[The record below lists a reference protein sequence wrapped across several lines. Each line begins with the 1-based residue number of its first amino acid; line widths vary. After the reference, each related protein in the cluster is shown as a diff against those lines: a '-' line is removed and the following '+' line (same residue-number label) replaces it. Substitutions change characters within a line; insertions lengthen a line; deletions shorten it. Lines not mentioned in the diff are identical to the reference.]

1 MIDSENLPNFKIKI
15 KEEEQIIPHLS
26 INLEKGIIAHKD
38 KIINHLSF
46 FPSGNF
52 VTVANDIN
60 IKIWSYNYKLI
71 QEIKIAHESYI
82 NHISIK
88 DENTFAT
95 CSIDKNINIWNKKN
109 NLYINIIK
117 LSKVHDDS
125 ITKIIYYKNDN
136 LISVSLD
143 GKIKI
148 WQPIINGY
156 QCNTIIFFSKFI
168 KSILLLED
176 INIGITIGNGGKI
189 WSLKTYELLYNIEE
203 AEIYNKNAIA
213 KIDNNRIIIGG
224 YFKNIKILSINEKK
238 IIKEINNNFRCLSIC
253 VLNNK
258 NVFLT
263 GGISQNIKIYR
274 CNDYE
279 CIQTLKYI
287 HNHSIYG
294 IEEIDDKSIVT
305 YSHDGVVKFWKFNY

>member
-1 MIDSENLPNFKIKI
+1 MIDSENLPIFKIKT
-15 KEEEQIIPHLS
+15 KEEEQIHLS

-52 VTVANDIN
+52 VTVSNDIN
-60 IKIWSYNYKLI
+60 IKIWSYNYNLI
-71 QEIKIAHESYI
+71 QEIKIAHESFI

-95 CSIDKNINIWNKKN
+95 CSNDKNINIWNKTN

-125 ITKIIYYKNDN
+125 ITKIIYYKNNN

-148 WQPIINGY
+148 WQPIMNGY
-156 QCNTIIFFSKFI
+156 QCNTIILFSKFI

-176 INIGITIGNGGKI
+176 IGITIGNNTKI
-189 WSLKTYELLYNIEE
+189 WSLKNYELIYTIEE
-203 AEIYNKNAIA
+203 AQIYNKNAIG
-213 KIDNNRIIIGG
+213 KIDNDRIIIGG
-224 YFKNIKILSINEKK
+224 YYKNIKILSISEKK

-253 VLNNK
+253 VLHNK
-258 NVFLT
+258 NIFLI
-263 GGISQNIKIYR
+263 GGISQNIKIYS

-294 IEEIDDKSIVT
+294 IEEVNDESIVT
-305 YSHDGVVKFWKFNY
+305 YSHDGIVRFWKFNY

>member
-95 CSIDKNINIWNKKN
+95 CSIDKNINIWNKRN

-125 ITKIIYYKNDN
+125 ITKIIYYKNNN

-148 WQPIINGY
+148 WQPIMNGY

-176 INIGITIGNGGKI
+176 IGITIGNNTKI
-189 WSLKTYELLYNIEE
+189 WSLKNYELIYTIEE
-203 AEIYNKNAIA
+203 AQIYNKNAIG
-213 KIDNNRIIIGG
+213 KIDNDRIIIGG
-224 YFKNIKILSINEKK
+224 YYKNIKILSISEKK
-238 IIKEINNNFRCLSIC
+238 LLKKLIIILD
-253 VLNNK
+253 VY
-258 NVFLT
+258 VFVYY
-263 GGISQNIKIYR
+263 IIKIY
-274 CNDYE
+274 
-279 CIQTLKYI
+279 
-287 HNHSIYG
+287 
-294 IEEIDDKSIVT
+294 
-305 YSHDGVVKFWKFNY
+305 F

>member
-1 MIDSENLPNFKIKI
+1 MIDSENLPIFKIKT
-15 KEEEQIIPHLS
+15 KEEEQIHLS

-52 VTVANDIN
+52 VTVSNDIN
-60 IKIWSYNYKLI
+60 IKIWSYNYNLI
-71 QEIKIAHESYI
+71 QEIKIAHESFI

-95 CSIDKNINIWNKKN
+95 CSNDKNINIWNKTN

-125 ITKIIYYKNDN
+125 ITKIIYYKNNN

-148 WQPIINGY
+148 WQPIMNGY
-156 QCNTIIFFSKFI
+156 QCNTIILFSKFI

-176 INIGITIGNGGKI
+176 IGITIGNNTKI
-189 WSLKTYELLYNIEE
+189 WSLKNYELIYIIEE
-203 AEIYNKNAIA
+203 AQIYNKNAIG
-213 KIDNNRIIIGG
+213 KIDNDRIIIGG
-224 YFKNIKILSINEKK
+224 YYKNIKILSISEKK

-253 VLNNK
+253 VLHNK
-258 NVFLT
+258 NIFLI
-263 GGISQNIKIYR
+263 GGISQNIKIYS

-294 IEEIDDKSIVT
+294 IEEVNDESIVT
-305 YSHDGVVKFWKFNY
+305 YSHDGIVRFWKFNY

>member
-1 MIDSENLPNFKIKI
+1 MIDSENLPIFKIKT
-15 KEEEQIIPHLS
+15 KEEEQIHLS

-60 IKIWSYNYKLI
+60 IKIWSYNYNLI
-71 QEIKIAHESYI
+71 QEIKIAHESFI

-95 CSIDKNINIWNKKN
+95 CSNDKNINIWNKRN

-156 QCNTIIFFSKFI
+156 QCNTILLFSKLI

-263 GGISQNIKIYR
+263 GGISQNIKIYS